1 MKKVSFIIILL
12 FLYDIVPTLADR
24 LSILNW
30 ETKAPESLDSLS
42 LSQDKDRKE
51 GIAVIE
57 LDQNSEDFGKILFNI
72 PVNPDLV
79 LHHIFYNQDLDIL

>member
-1 MKKVSFIIILL
+1 MKKISLIIIFI

-42 LSQDKDRKE
+42 LTQDKNRKE

-57 LDQNSEDFGKILFNI
+57 LDQNSEE
-72 PVNPDLV
+72 
-79 LHHIFYNQDLDIL
+79 